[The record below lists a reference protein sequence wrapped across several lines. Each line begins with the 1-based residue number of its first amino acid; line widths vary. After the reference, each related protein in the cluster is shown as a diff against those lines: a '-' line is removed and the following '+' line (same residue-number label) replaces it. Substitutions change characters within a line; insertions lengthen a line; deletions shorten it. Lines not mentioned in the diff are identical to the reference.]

1 MRTPMLA
8 RSTALRSTLFAC
20 AALLG
25 ACKGEV
31 TAPSA
36 ATPAKSIEAKSS
48 FVPTAAQKALIGVVD
63 GTYAVTIDPRYN
75 QSLSLGPNKLV
86 IPAYSICN
94 LLTSGYGPATWNTS
108 CTPHTLPVTIT
119 VVIKN
124 SQSDHPQVDFFP
136 AMRFNPT
143 KNVQLFMYVPS
154 VSSTDAA
161 NWVMKYCNDAGACSD
176 ESTTDRYLVT
186 YVDKTASVLFRRIKH
201 FSGYLGTG
209 RDECQEPDPT
219 MCPTEPTNPM

>member
-1 MRTPMLA
+1 MRTPMQA
-8 RSTALRSTLFAC
+8 RSTAIRYTLFAC

-36 ATPAKSIEAKSS
+36 AAPVKSVEAVSS

-63 GTYAVTIDPRYN
+63 GTYSVTIDPRYN
-75 QSLSLGPNKLV
+75 QSLALGPNRLD

-94 LLTSGYGPATWNTS
+94 LLLSGYGSSTWNNS

-124 SQSDHPQVDFFP
+124 SQSDKPQIDFFP

-143 KNVQLFMYVPS
+143 KNVQLFMYVPK
-154 VSSTDAA
+154 VSTSDAA
-161 NWVMKYCNDAGACSD
+161 NWVMKYCNDLGTCVD
-176 ESTTDRYLVT
+176 ESTKDLDLVT
-186 YVDKTASVLFRRIKH
+186 KVDKQNSVLFRRIKH

-209 RDECQEPDPT
+209 RDEEPAPGD
-219 MCPTEPTNPM
+219 MLQ

>member
-1 MRTPMLA
+1 MRTPMQA
-8 RSTALRSTLFAC
+8 RSTAIRSTLFVC

-36 ATPAKSIEAKSS
+36 ATPAKSVEAKSS

-63 GTYAVTIDPRYN
+63 GTYSVTIDPRYD
-75 QSLSLGPNKLV
+75 QSMVLGPNHLD
-86 IPAYSICN
+86 IPANSICN
-94 LLTSGYGPATWNTS
+94 LLTSGYGPTTWNNS
-108 CTPHTLPVTIT
+108 CTPHTLPVVLT

-124 SQSDHPQVDFFP
+124 SQSDHPQLDFFP

-143 KNVQLFMYVPS
+143 KNVQLFMYVPG
-154 VSSTDAA
+154 VSAADAT
-161 NWVMKYCNDAGACSD
+161 NWVMKYCTDAGSCTD
-176 ESTTDRYLVT
+176 ESTADASLVT

-209 RDECQEPDPT
+209 RDEDCTDPSG
-219 MCPTEPTNPM
+219 CAPQ